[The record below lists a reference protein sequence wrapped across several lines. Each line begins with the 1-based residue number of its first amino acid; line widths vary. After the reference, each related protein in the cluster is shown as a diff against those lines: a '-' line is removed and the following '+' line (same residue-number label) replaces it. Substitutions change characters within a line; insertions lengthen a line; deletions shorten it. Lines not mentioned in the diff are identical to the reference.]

1 MTEDAKNLAAN
12 VEEKVSQ
19 DLTRK
24 YEAQIESARR
34 EEKAQIL
41 EMMGLALKNGRLP
54 GDNDSNFEAQISQLK
69 DQLEVAN
76 KRSEEAEKE
85 LEGLRKYMSEYV
97 VKAHNSQLSFLSR
110 LSDAQK
116 SIPRLEAEIAALKKE
131 LEAAALKKES
141 ATTTTGTADAAQKG
155 TGAGATISVAKHAYL
170 ARNSN
175 PALYSGSRWG
185 AGELNRIA
193 REEGRVV
200 VSVPAQSH
208 TAAAAAATASV
219 IKVSGS
225 IANAA
230 YVARSKNTEAL
241 SGRWGLGELDRLKR
255 EGFSGA
261 ASASST
267 VSGSA
272 HSTAAAAYALRS
284 KDAEALSSRWGPGEL
299 NRLAHE
305 GHASHASQNHNDVP
319 AAKAY
324 AARSENVASLSSRWG
339 NGEISRLA
347 AEKTTQNTLVSH

>member
-19 DLTRK
+19 DLIKK

-76 KRSEEAEKE
+76 KRSEEAERE

-97 VKAHNSQLSFLSR
+97 VKAHNSQLSFLGK
-110 LSDAQK
+110 LTDAQK

-131 LEAAALKKES
+131 LEAATLKKES
-141 ATTTTGTADAAQKG
+141 ATATTGTAEKGAG
-155 TGAGATISVAKHAYL
+155 TGAPISVAKHAYL

-200 VSVPAQSH
+200 VSVPPQSH
-208 TAAAAAATASV
+208 TAATAAAT
-219 IKVSGS
+219 KVSGS

-241 SGRWGLGELDRLKR
+241 SGRWGQGELDRLKR

-261 ASASST
+261 AAASST
-267 VSGSA
+267 ASVSGSA
-272 HSTAAAAYALRS
+272 HTAAAAAYAVRS
-284 KDAEALSSRWGPGEL
+284 KDTDALSSRWGPGEL
-299 NRLAHE
+299 NRLARE
-305 GHASHASQNHNDVP
+305 GHTSHDSQNHDVP

-347 AEKTTQNTLVSH
+347 AEKKTQNTLVSH